1 MYIFIVN
8 VMNKSLGKKPQQGE
22 QYDP

>member
-1 MYIFIVN
+1 
-8 VMNKSLGKKPQQGE
+8 MNKSLGKKPQQGE